1 MTFIE
6 IICLIFGAVAAT
18 CCAVAVVGAMV
29 LSLIFLVGG
38 EP

>member
-1 MTFIE
+1 MTAIE
-6 IICLIFGAVAAT
+6 ILCLIFGAVAAT
-18 CCAVAVVGAMV
+18 CCAVAAMV